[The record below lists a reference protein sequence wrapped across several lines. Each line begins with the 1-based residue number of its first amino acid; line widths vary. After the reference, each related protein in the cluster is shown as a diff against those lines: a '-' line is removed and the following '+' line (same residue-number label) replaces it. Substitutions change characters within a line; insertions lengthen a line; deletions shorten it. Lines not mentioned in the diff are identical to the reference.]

1 MVNRRAYLLTTN
13 PALPRTISSKD
24 VLERVGF
31 DVTTFKAISG
41 ESSIHS
47 NKKSL
52 MCIIE
57 AIRDGEDEWGYVFED
72 DIDILEPIT
81 LDEIVQYE
89 AISAPFFFLGICKR
103 GYYGTVKPTHHS
115 INGHLVCKV
124 AGHVRGAHA
133 FAFSRTGAAEFIQF
147 ATEFN
152 NEPYFDRLLDTF
164 SYLHP
169 ASIVRFDLES
179 YLDDHRGIFFQDR
192 KRWEP
197 VIKEVL

>member
-1 MVNRRAYLLTTN
+1 MVNRRGYLLTTD
-13 PALPRTISSKD
+13 ASLPRIISSKG

-31 DVTTFKAISG
+31 DVTTFKAIAG

-47 NKKSL
+47 NKNSL
-52 MCIIE
+52 MRIIE

-81 LDEIVQYE
+81 LDEIAQYE
-89 AISAPFFFLGICKR
+89 AISAPFFFLGMCKV
-103 GYYGTVKPTHHS
+103 GYYGTVKPTRHS

-133 FAFSRTGAAEFIQF
+133 FAFSRAGAAEFMHF
-147 ATEFN
+147 AREFKDD
-152 NEPYFDRLLDTF
+152 PYFDRILDRF
-164 SYLHP
+164 SFIHP

-197 VIKEVL
+197 VIKEEL

>member
-1 MVNRRAYLLTTN
+1 MVKRRAYLLTTD

-31 DVTTFKAISG
+31 NVTPFQAIQG

-47 NKKSL
+47 NKNSL

-57 AIRDGEDEWGYVFED
+57 AIRGGEDEWGYVFED

-81 LDEIVQYE
+81 LEEIVQYE
-89 AISAPFFFLGICKR
+89 PISAPFFYLGICKD
-103 GYYGTVKPTHHS
+103 GYYGTVKPTRHS

-133 FAFSRTGAAEFIQF
+133 FAFSRAGAAEFMKF
-147 ATEFN
+147 ATEFKDD
-152 NEPYFDRLLDTF
+152 PYFDRILDRF
-164 SYLHP
+164 SFIHP

-179 YLDDHRGIFFQDR
+179 YIDDHRGIFFQDR